1 MSLSRHLIAA
11 VFAVATAFS
20 APANAQDA
28 ADQKLE
34 QMTANA
40 FSLCVRNYAQ
50 FYGRTPQGY
59 ISLSKQGG
67 LFGAPVDAAC
77 NPLLADLTE
86 EQRNSIVEQAAHDVV
101 HVLKIWKERDLQT
114 SLSPRAFQ

>member
-1 MSLSRHLIAA
+1 MSLSRHIFAA
-11 VFAVATAFS
+11 ALAATAFS
-20 APANAQDA
+20 APANAQNT

-34 QMTANA
+34 EMTANA
-40 FSLCVRNYAQ
+40 YSLCVRNYAQ

-59 ISLSKQGG
+59 EALNRQGG

-86 EQRNSIVEQAAHDVV
+86 EQRSSIVDQAAHDVV
-101 HVLKIWKERDLQT
+101 DFLKKWKERDSQI
-114 SLSPRAFQ
+114 SLSPRAL